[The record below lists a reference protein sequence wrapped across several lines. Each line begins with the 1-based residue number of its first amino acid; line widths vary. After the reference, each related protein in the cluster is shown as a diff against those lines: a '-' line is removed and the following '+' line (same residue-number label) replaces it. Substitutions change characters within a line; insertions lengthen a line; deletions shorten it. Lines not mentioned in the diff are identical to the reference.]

1 MPAMHPVPGTDEE
14 PQPPAAAPPAAGQL
28 LQQALD
34 RLAALHPPQA
44 IAERLARAAPAVR
57 ADLGQTVLA
66 QIPAYRESRNPEVL
80 PQLASHGAAHV
91 DEVTRLLAE
100 GRAGDLAFV
109 RSHAVLR
116 AGQYFPL
123 EAVLHAYRCGHKVFS
138 RRLLEL
144 ASDLPPPVLTALAD
158 VTLEYTDAISTL
170 ASAAYVEQARR
181 LTAAAVDEQ
190 AALLDL
196 LLAGHDESDRRATSS
211 LRRAGFLDGR
221 QSFCVVRAQS
231 LDPAHMLDA
240 ARARRLA
247 DALDALVPAS
257 LARRL
262 IDVRAG
268 TVTMVLAG
276 LRRVSGWT
284 APLPTLSARVGEC
297 LSRAGNDVLAGLS
310 PDVEATAHVPA
321 ADRKA
326 ALALQLAHPG
336 QRVCAFDSIALRK
349 LLLHQAGP
357 ALRDLLPA
365 WHAPLAQADERSGG
379 TLQGSLR
386 AYAEADLNLLK
397 TAARLQAH
405 PNTVYARFER
415 VRQITGLDPRRLRD
429 LETLRLALDLET
441 RPRA

>member
-1 MPAMHPVPGTDEE
+1 M
-14 PQPPAAAPPAAGQL
+14 QPPSVTDALPPSTALPLQATGHL
-28 LQQALD
+28 LQQAVD
-34 RLAALHPPQA
+34 RLSALVPPQA
-44 IAERLARAAPAVR
+44 IAARLAQAAPAVR
-57 ADLGQTVLA
+57 AELGQTVLA

-91 DEVTRLLAE
+91 DEIVRLLAE

-109 RSHAVLR
+109 HHHATLR

-123 EAVLHAYRCGHKVFS
+123 EAVLHAYRCGHKVFA

-144 ASDLPPPVLTALAD
+144 ASDLPPPALTALAD

-211 LRRAGFLDGR
+211 LRKAGFLDGR
-221 QSFCVVRAQS
+221 QAFCVVLAHS
-231 LDPAHMLDA
+231 MDPAHMLDA

-247 DALDALVPAS
+247 DALDALVPVS

-262 IDVRAG
+262 IDVRSG

-297 LSRAGNDVLAGLS
+297 LSRAGNDVLVGLS

-321 ADRKA
+321 AHRKA

-336 QRVCAFDSIALRK
+336 RRVCAFDGIALRT
-349 LLLHQAGP
+349 LMLHQAAP

-365 WHAPLAQADERSGG
+365 WHGALVQADERSAGS
-379 TLQGSLR
+379 LQASLR
-386 AYAEADLNLLK
+386 AYADADLNLLK

-429 LETLRLALDLET
+429 LETLLLALDLET